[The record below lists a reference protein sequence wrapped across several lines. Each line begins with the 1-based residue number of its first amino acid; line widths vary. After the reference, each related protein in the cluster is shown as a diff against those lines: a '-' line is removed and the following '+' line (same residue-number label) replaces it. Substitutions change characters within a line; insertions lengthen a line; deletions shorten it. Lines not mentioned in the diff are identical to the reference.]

1 METQTNKKENPL
13 GYEPVGK
20 LLLQF
25 AVPSTISVLVNSVYN
40 IVDQIFIGQGVGY
53 LGNAATTVTF
63 PIITIIMA
71 FATLLGS
78 GGSAYAAIKL
88 GQKKEEEAE
97 KTLNNNF
104 MLSIITGIVLAVIGF
119 IFMEP
124 ILRLF
129 GATESIMPYAKD
141 YASII
146 LIGVPFSVIG
156 PCLSNMART
165 DGNPRL
171 SMYGILI
178 GAVLNTILDPI
189 YIFIFHWGVKG
200 AAVATITSQ
209 IISALI
215 LFLYFCKR
223 SQMRL
228 HLKELKLDGS
238 VCKNVIALGTSSGI
252 TQLVACI
259 MQITMNNS
267 LVYYGN
273 KSAVGGDVALSAMG
287 IVMKLAMILA
297 SVCIGIG
304 IGSQTIFGFN
314 FGAEKY
320 QRIKHLFKNAV
331 AAATVS
337 VLIGWLVCQLFP
349 GLIVNLFGGGN
360 SAFVNFA
367 EKCLR
372 IYLFGIFCAG
382 FQIVATNYF
391 QATGQPLKASVL
403 SMLRQLL
410 LLVPLILIL
419 PLFLGLNGILFAG
432 PIADM
437 SSAVIVALFVVP
449 EMKKLN
455 RHIKEKDE
463 ETEEM
468 ETSPA

>member
-1 METQTNKKENPL
+1 M

-88 GQKKEEEAE
+88 GQKKEDEAE

-104 MLSIITGIVLAVIGF
+104 MLSIITGIVLAVTGF

-165 DGNPRL
+165 DGSPRL

-200 AAVATITSQ
+200 AAIATITSQ

-259 MQITMNNS
+259 MQVTMNNS

-337 VLIGWLVCQLFP
+337 VLIGWLLCQLFP

>member
-104 MLSIITGIVLAVIGF
+104 MLSIITGIVLAVVGF

-124 ILRLF
+124 LLRLF

-165 DGNPRL
+165 DGSPRL

-189 YIFIFHWGVKG
+189 YIFIFQWGVKG
-200 AAVATITSQ
+200 AAIATITSQ

-228 HLKELKLDGS
+228 HLRELKLDGS

-259 MQITMNNS
+259 MQVTMNNS

-320 QRIKHLFKNAV
+320 HRIKHLFKNAV

-437 SSAVIVALFVVP
+437 SSAVIVTLFVIP

>member
-259 MQITMNNS
+259 MQVTMNNS

-320 QRIKHLFKNAV
+320 RRIKHLFKNAV

-337 VLIGWLVCQLFP
+337 VLIGWLLCQLFP

>member
-320 QRIKHLFKNAV
+320 HRIKHLFKNAV